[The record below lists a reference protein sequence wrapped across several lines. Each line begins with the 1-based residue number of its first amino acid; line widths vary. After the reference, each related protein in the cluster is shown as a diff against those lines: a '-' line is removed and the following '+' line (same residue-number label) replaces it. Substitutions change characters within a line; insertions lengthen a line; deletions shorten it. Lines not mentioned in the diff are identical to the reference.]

1 MTDNWQPDF
10 QHVVIIG
17 GGFGGLNAAKTLAR
31 RSVRRAE
38 NGQAASVQIT
48 LVDRR
53 NFHLFQPL
61 LYQVAMAGLSP
72 GNIAAPLRAVLGRY
86 GNIRVLMGDV
96 VDIDPDEK
104 RVYLDGGESLPYDM
118 LVVAPGST
126 DTYFGNEHWKA
137 RAPGLKSVEDALAIR
152 SQVLRAY
159 EAAEREPDPE
169 QRRAWMTFAVVG
181 AGPTGVELAGAL
193 REMARYT
200 LQGEFRH
207 IDPAEVQV
215 LLIEGLDRVLPPY
228 PPELSQR
235 AQKSLEKLGVTIC
248 TNRLVT
254 EIGDTYI
261 KVKRTDG
268 ADEAGN
274 DLIEEIPCRTVLWA
288 AGVKGSPLGQALHE
302 RTGVELDRGGRVVVN
317 PDLTIPGYADIF
329 VVGDLA
335 HYEHNTDGPLPGVA
349 QVAIQQGRYAA
360 KAILQRLN
368 HEPPLSPFQYVDRG
382 KMATIG
388 RAAAVAEIGRLRF
401 GGFWAWLAWLFIHL
415 MYLVGFENRLLVFI
429 QWFWNYLTYK
439 RGVRLIT
446 NVPRTQETEEET
458 A

>member
-1 MTDNWQPDF
+1 MNNNWQPDF
-10 QHVVIIG
+10 RHVVIIG
-17 GGFGGLNAAKTLAR
+17 GGFGGMNAAKTLAR
-31 RSVRRAE
+31 RSVRRGE
-38 NGQAASVQIT
+38 NGQAASVQVT

-86 GNIRVLMGDV
+86 GNIRVLLGEV

-104 RVYLDGGESLPYDM
+104 RVHLDGGESLPYDM
-118 LVVAPGST
+118 LIVAPGST
-126 DTYFGNEHWKA
+126 DTYFGHDEWKA

-152 SQVLRAY
+152 GQVLRAY

-169 QRRAWMTFAVVG
+169 QRRSWMTFAVIG

-193 REMARYT
+193 CEMAHFT

-207 IDPAEVQV
+207 IDPSDVRV
-215 LLIEGLDRVLPPY
+215 LLIEGLERVLPPY
-228 PPELSQR
+228 PPDLSQR
-235 AQKSLEKLGVTIC
+235 ARQSLERLGTTVY

-261 KVKRTDG
+261 KVRRTDQPEG
-268 ADEAGN
+268 EQGEV
-274 DLIEEIPCRTVLWA
+274 EEIPCRTVLWA
-288 AGVKGSPLGQALHE
+288 AGVKGSPLGQVLHE
-302 RTGVELDRGGRVVVN
+302 KTGVELARPGRVKVD
-317 PDLTIPGYADIF
+317 PDLTIPGYPDIY

-335 HYEHNTDGPLPGVA
+335 YFDHGIEQPLPGVA

-360 KAILQRLN
+360 KNILQRLSD
-368 HEPPLSPFQYVDRG
+368 ESSVSPFEYRDLGR
-382 KMATIG
+382 MATIG
-388 RAAAVAEIGRLRF
+388 RASAVAEIGRLRF
-401 GGFWAWLAWLFIHL
+401 GGLPAWLAWLFIHL

-446 NVPRTQETEEET
+446 HVPSTHEMEEERV
-458 A
+458 